1 MAKIIKIIGRE
12 ILDSR
17 GNPTVEAEVIL
28 DDGSKGRASVPSG
41 ASTGS
46 YEAVEK
52 RDNDPKRFLGKGV
65 LNAVNIINN
74 LFNTYFFGFESN
86 KQELFDQR
94 LIDLDGTKN
103 KSNFGANAILAVSL
117 AYAWASANSRNL
129 ELFEYIGEISAN
141 TTYSL
146 PRPMMNI
153 MNGGKHA
160 DWATDI
166 QEYMIIPINISSWRE
181 NLRRCAEVYHHLGK
195 ILKSHGYSTNVGNEG
210 GYAPIFESNENA
222 IQTIINAVELAGYK
236 PEIDFAIGL
245 DAAASEFFDAEKGM
259 YVLKRDGVEKTSD
272 EMIEW
277 FNYLY
282 EKYPIISV
290 EDWFCEDD
298 IESWRIFNQ
307 KYGNNLQIVG
317 DDLLVTNTERIKM
330 AIENSLCNTLLVKMN
345 QIGTLSETIEAIK
358 MAKNAGWKNV
368 VSHRSGETEDVT
380 LVHLAVGTNCGQIKS
395 GAPSRTDRVAKY
407 NELIRIEEIINQK
420 YQN

>member
-1 MAKIIKIIGRE
+1 MSKIIKIRGRE

-65 LNAVNIINN
+65 LSAVNTINTI
-74 LFNTYFFGFESN
+74 FNTYFFGFESN
-86 KQELFDQR
+86 NQELFDQR
-94 LIDLDGTKN
+94 LIELDGTKN
-103 KSNFGANAILAVSL
+103 KSNLGANAILAVSL
-117 AYAWASANSRNL
+117 AYAWASAKSKSL
-129 ELFEYIGEISAN
+129 ELFEYIGQISGN
-141 TTYSL
+141 TKFSL

-166 QEYMIIPINISSWRE
+166 QEYMIIPMNITSWKE

-195 ILKSHGYSTNVGNEG
+195 ILKSHGHSTNVGNEG
-210 GYAPIFESNENA
+210 GYAPILDSNENA
-222 IQTIINAVELAGYK
+222 VQTIINAIEQAGYK

-259 YVLKRDGVEKTSD
+259 YVLRRDGEEKTSD
-272 EMIEW
+272 EMLEW

-290 EDWFCEDD
+290 EDWFSEDD
-298 IESWRIFNQ
+298 IESWRIFNE

-330 AIENSLCNTLLVKMN
+330 AIDNNLCNTLLVKMN
-345 QIGTLSETIEAIK
+345 QIGTLSETLEAIK
-358 MAKNAGWKNV
+358 MAKDSGWKNV
-368 VSHRSGETEDVT
+368 VSHRSGETEDIT

-407 NELIRIEEIINQK
+407 NELIRIEEIIDQK
-420 YQN
+420 YAN